1 MFDLLLDTARRNN
14 CSQDEIPQNIIII
27 SDMEFD
33 NCASPSYWGRG
44 SFPAFNRAN
53 AETLLEGIADEWTRA
68 GYQMPKLIFWDV
80 DARQNNIPMLSNG
93 PISYVSGF
101 SPSIFETIMSGKTGI
116 NLMYEKLDSER
127 YSCIK

>member
-1 MFDLLLDTARRNN
+1 MNIVITMAGIGRRF
-14 CSQDEIPQNIIII
+14 QE
-27 SDMEFD
+27 
-33 NCASPSYWGRG
+33 
-44 SFPAFNRAN
+44 
-53 AETLLEGIADEWTRA
+53 A

-101 SPSIFETIMSGKTGI
+101 SPSIFETIISGKTGMD
-116 NLMYEKLDSER
+116 LMYEKLDSER